1 MTEVADLIKLMQK
14 QQDEYRQQ
22 QEEQRKQ
29 LEENR
34 QQQHEDFKKQQADHR
49 RQQDEQMEENKKLM
63 ELLLQSL
70 QQKQETAANAVPAFP
85 GFDPSAE
92 LLTDY
97 IDRFNTFIAARPI
110 HQGRIAG
117 TFLTNQQPTLYKQM
131 SNMASQ
137 LPTPKQINGLSM
149 DEILEFF
156 KDQYDPKRFIV
167 RERYTYWSDMQRKPG
182 ETI

>member
-1 MTEVADLIKLMQK
+1 MAEAADFIKLMQK
-14 QQDEYRQQ
+14 QQYEYRQQ
-22 QEEQRKQ
+22 QEE
-29 LEENR
+29 
-34 QQQHEDFKKQQADHR
+34 
-49 RQQDEQMEENKKLM
+49 NKKLI
-63 ELLLQSL
+63 ELLPQSL

-167 RERYTYWSDMQRKPG
+167 RERYMY
-182 ETI
+182 